1 MDKEQNYEQR
11 ILRSLRRITRAV
23 DIYSRRLNLEF
34 GLTTPQMLCLDI
46 LSKSNDMILKD
57 LAQTINLG
65 ESTVNGIIDRLEAK
79 KYVIRV
85 RSEKDRRKVYLK
97 ISSTGKDILTKAPL
111 PLENKVSDSL
121 LLLPVSEQITIL
133 NSLERI
139 TGLIEIHIENICKNN
154 TRITEGS

>member
-1 MDKEQNYEQR
+1 
-11 ILRSLRRITRAV
+11 
-23 DIYSRRLNLEF
+23 
-34 GLTTPQMLCLDI
+34 MLCLDI

>member
-1 MDKEQNYEQR
+1 MDKVQNYEQR

-97 ISSTGKDILTKAPL
+97 ISPEGKDILKRTPL

-121 LLLPVSEQITIL
+121 LLLPGSEQINIL
-133 NSLERI
+133 DSLERI
-139 TGLIEIHIENICKNN
+139 TELIEVHIENICNN
-154 TRITEGS
+154 NKRITEDS